1 VATKRDLVEA
11 HQFSR
16 RRLITAFVS
25 GAPGGRE
32 VEPARPGRALVG
44 GLALALL
51 VVAGGAVTG
60 LISGRDEADWKQ
72 PGLVISKDRGQAY
85 VISTPDDDEVVI
97 RPVINITSARLILG
111 SEAEPTY
118 VSERAINAEKIGEPI
133 GILNAPANVPDE
145 SDLVES
151 GWTACTS
158 AESGLRLTLTRRP
171 GVTPAPGAGFVV
183 ENRGV
188 RYVIAPSG
196 VPARSGG
203 GEQTGA
209 YAYALPADP
218 GVQDNLLRDLGL
230 GVGADAAKVTTEWL
244 ALWPVGGALEWETF
258 GISGAGRPAPYAG
271 GSSGIPTRARVGDIV
286 TTPAESVVLAEEGP
300 RPLDAFA
307 LAVLRSS
314 SIDGR
319 PVRELEAQRIGV
331 GRLSPDRGT
340 HWPEATLVPARGEH
354 CAELSAEAGRA
365 PVVALGV
372 GPAASASSLEV
383 PVRQRAVT
391 VVAGG
396 GAYVLSGSWADS
408 DDGSPYL
415 VDSNGVTYPL
425 VGPDAA
431 ANLGFEGFRAPVVP
445 DSWVKLF
452 DEGVNLSV
460 ADALC
465 PPVRPS
471 GKPCE

>member
-1 VATKRDLVEA
+1 MATKRDLVEA

-60 LISGRDEADWKQ
+60 LIFGRDEADWKQ
-72 PGLVISKDRGQAY
+72 PGLVISKESGQPFL
-85 VISTPDDDEVVI
+85 VSTPEDSGLVI
-97 RPVINITSARLILG
+97 RPVVNVTSARLILG
-111 SEAEPTY
+111 SESKPTY
-118 VSERAINAEKIGEPI
+118 VSEDAITAERIGEPI
-133 GILNAPANVPDE
+133 GILNAPANVPKPDA
-145 SDLVES
+145 LVES

-158 AESGLRLTLTRRP
+158 ADSGLQLTLTRRP
-171 GVTPAPGAGFVV
+171 GVVRAPGAGFLV
-183 ENRGV
+183 ESRGV
-188 RYVIAPSG
+188 RWVIAQSASG
-196 VPARSGG
+196 R
-203 GEQTGA
+203 GEQPSA
-209 YAYALPADP
+209 YAYQLPHDP

-230 GVGADAAKVTTEWL
+230 SVGADATRVTTEWL

-258 GISGAGRPAPYAG
+258 GISAPGSPVAYAG
-271 GSSGIPTRARVGDIV
+271 GTSGIPRQARVGDIV
-286 TTPAESVVLAEEGP
+286 TTPAESVVLAERGP
-300 RPLDAFA
+300 RSLDVFA
-307 LAVLRSS
+307 LAVLRNAT
-314 SIDGR
+314 IDGR
-319 PVRELEAQRIGV
+319 PVRELDSDRIGV
-331 GRLSPDRGT
+331 ARLAPDRSA
-340 HWPEATLVPARGEH
+340 HWPEATLTQVRGEY
-354 CAELSAEAGRA
+354 CAELEADAGQV
-365 PVVALGV
+365 PVVALGAT
-372 GPAASASSLEV
+372 PTSSASSLDV
-383 PVRQRAVT
+383 PVRQRAVSVT
-391 VVAGG
+391 AGG

-408 DDGSPYL
+408 DEGSPYL

-431 ANLGFEGFRAPVVP
+431 DNLGFEDYPAPVVP

-452 DEGVNLSV
+452 DQGVNLSV